1 MHPGRSVLTRRCLI
15 VPLAL
20 FLISAAGCGSQPGQ
34 KATPGPV
41 GMTTAT
47 GQPAVIATAPT
58 LAGASAPAAL
68 VTPASQ
74 PASAGP
80 IVTAAPDQLTG
91 WPSGSFRYE
100 VRLKPAGQADA
111 QETLV
116 SGRYR
121 AGSWQET
128 ARTGDGAPQDL
139 IVSSGDTYTHPAG
152 ETTWTHW
159 PGIGFDAAYGMT
171 APLTVLRLYPLAA
184 RSARPVLDL
193 APGAPE
199 PTFRI
204 QSLIAA
210 ATVDQLMQA
219 GVHATV
225 AGAEGQ
231 ASLSAQLKPMA
242 VDQTITYW
250 RGESGRIYRA
260 SATLLAAGSD
270 GQPAPWMEVTWR
282 FWNYD
287 DPQITVS
294 APAESRPAPDAAST
308 DVPAPGSGA
317 PAGNAEPI
325 STGQAPASA
334 PASAAAPANLAVR
347 VFAAPGVPAQ
357 NLAVTVYPAGD
368 AQHPVD
374 SLNDANAQFSLPPGR
389 YDLRVQMDYAE
400 QWLRGLE
407 VTADKLNNQTVTF
420 DFGTLQLSVQR
431 NGVRIPVD
439 IVTYPAGDR
448 QNWVDW
454 RSDNPATITLRA
466 GTYDVEIAYGD
477 YKAKQTVAGL
487 VIKAGVVTAKTVE
500 VP

>member
-68 VTPASQ
+68 VTQASQ

-152 ETTWTHW
+152 ETTCTHW

-199 PTFRI
+199 PTFSI

-282 FWNYD
+282 FWNYN
-287 DPQITVS
+287 DPQIAVS